1 MAKSKSNLQSLQK
14 ILQKVYKMPQEHK
27 YYLCEF
33 CGKNFGNDYEGC
45 RKHEKEHK
53 ENKLYKILLPKDA
66 TDVTVEIISNTN
78 GRMENFVYQTSSY
91 FYIIVKNKEDIK
103 AAFEKLKE
111 EAIRY
116 YNIMLER
123 DKKALNTVNE
133 NLKKLEINDDES
145 KMQINY
151 YTGL

>member
-1 MAKSKSNLQSLQK
+1 M
-14 ILQKVYKMPQEHK
+14 VRH
-27 YYLCEF
+27 
-33 CGKNFGNDYEGC
+33 
-45 RKHEKEHK
+45 
-53 ENKLYKILLPKDA
+53 
-66 TDVTVEIISNTN
+66 
-78 GRMENFVYQTSSY
+78 